1 MARFS
6 WAVALIALL
15 ASLALAGAATADGVT
30 NAGDDLRTGRYPD
43 AGAITPQLVSGGT
56 FGQLWS
62 AQVNGQV
69 YAQPLLSPSG
79 TLIVATENDKV
90 YGLDPAT
97 GAQQWTNDL
106 GTPWNPADIGCGDIA
121 PSIGT
126 TATPVIDPSTNTVY
140 LTHKTYVSGT
150 PAWFMDA
157 LDVATGQQRPGFPVR
172 LTGTA
177 DNDPA
182 MSFLAANQQQ
192 RPGLLLMGGVVY
204 AGFGGHCDYG
214 PYQGWVFGVS
224 TAGQITARWL
234 DNTSGIDGAGIWQS
248 GAGLA
253 SDGEGSILLS
263 TGNGGAPTTPTAGTS
278 PPGSFGESVVRLHVN
293 SSGTLTPVDFFA
305 PFDAGQLDIFDG
317 DFGSGAFVGLPDAY
331 FGTSTVPHLGVI
343 VGKEGYV
350 YLLNRDHLGG
360 YDQGPD
366 GADDVVQRT
375 GPRGGVWGRPGVWPG
390 DGGYV
395 YIPTSSGQNGGG
407 LFDVYKY
414 GLSGTGT
421 PSLSLVAS
429 SPDVFGWGSGPPV
442 ITSDGTTSGSALVW
456 TIWSA
461 NRSGVGGQLR
471 AYDPVPVNGKPV
483 LRYSA
488 PIGTATNYSIPG
500 VGAGRLYVGTRD
512 GKVLGFG
519 SPVTQPLSGSGLS
532 FPRTT
537 IGSSDQM
544 TLTLTADSDLTLSS
558 LGSSSGQFTL
568 GTPSRSLPA
577 TLGTGQKI
585 SVPVTFSPT
594 QTGLLGGQVNAET
607 DAGDVSFAV
616 SGTGQNA
623 AAELQASTPIV
634 SLGGTS
640 VGGHLSGTATFSNVG
655 GTDLTIN
662 AVHVPS
668 PPFSATGAPG
678 AGETIAPGD
687 SITVGV
693 AFDPTAVGQF
703 ADEIELDT
711 TGGDE
716 EIGVSATAGL
726 PGLLE
731 FSSEAL
737 DFGTAPF
744 GSIAGKTFTITNTG
758 GTSVTIQKSKPPFG
772 GAFAPTTSLPEGT
785 TVAPGQMLTEGVAF
799 TPSALG
805 PFTGSWEI
813 TGDDGSG
820 LHLVSLTGSGVGPT
834 SPGAPGGSTGG
845 SPSGGHP
852 VTRTLIAPRI
862 VPASSSTTAVRS
874 VYITYTATAAATS
887 RFTLQRKTGG
897 RLQRHRCVAPTR
909 HSLTA
914 PTCTRYV
921 SVVAFTHRDRVG
933 TNRVRLTAHVR
944 AAKLTPGIYRLRAV
958 LTDAAG
964 RRHTFYALL
973 RVVGRRHTPA
983 TRSTR

>member
-1 MARFS
+1 
-6 WAVALIALL
+6 
-15 ASLALAGAATADGVT
+15 
-30 NAGDDLRTGRYPD
+30 
-43 AGAITPQLVSGGT
+43 
-56 FGQLWS
+56 
-62 AQVNGQV
+62 
-69 YAQPLLSPSG
+69 
-79 TLIVATENDKV
+79 
-90 YGLDPAT
+90 
-97 GAQQWTNDL
+97 
-106 GTPWNPADIGCGDIA
+106 
-121 PSIGT
+121 
-126 TATPVIDPSTNTVY
+126 
-140 LTHKTYVSGT
+140 
-150 PAWFMDA
+150 
-157 LDVATGQQRPGFPVR
+157 
-172 LTGTA
+172 
-177 DNDPA
+177 
-182 MSFLAANQQQ
+182 
-192 RPGLLLMGGVVY
+192 
-204 AGFGGHCDYG
+204 
-214 PYQGWVFGVS
+214 
-224 TAGQITARWL
+224 
-234 DNTSGIDGAGIWQS
+234 
-248 GAGLA
+248 
-253 SDGEGSILLS
+253 
-263 TGNGGAPTTPTAGTS
+263 
-278 PPGSFGESVVRLHVN
+278 VRLHVN
-293 SSGTLTPVDFFA
+293 PSGALTPVDFFA

-442 ITSDGTTSGSALVW
+442 ITSDGTKSGSALVW

-461 NRSGVGGQLR
+461 NRSGAGGQLR

-488 PIGTATNYSIPG
+488 PIGTATNYSTPG

-519 SPVTQPLSGSGLS
+519 SPVTQPLGGSGLS

-537 IGSSDQM
+537 IGASDQM
-544 TLTLTADSDLTLSS
+544 TLTLMANRDLTLSS
-558 LGSSSGQFTL
+558 LGSSSNQFTL
-568 GTPSRSLPA
+568 GTPSRSLPV
-577 TLGTGQKI
+577 TLGTGQMI

-594 QTGLLGGQVNAET
+594 QTGLVGGQVNAET
-607 DAGDVSFAV
+607 DAGEVSFAL

-668 PPFSATGAPG
+668 PPFSASGAPS
-678 AGETIAPGD
+678 AGDTIAPGD
-687 SITVGV
+687 SITVGL
-693 AFDPTAVGQF
+693 AFDPTEVGQF

-711 TGGDE
+711 TGGDQ

-731 FSSEAL
+731 FSSGAL
-737 DFGTAPF
+737 DFGTAPL
-744 GSIAGKTFTITNTG
+744 GSTAGKTFTITNAG
-758 GTSVTIQKSKPPFG
+758 GTNVTIQKSKPPFG

-785 TVAPGQMLTEGVAF
+785 TVAPGQTLTEGVAF

-820 LHLVSLTGSGVGPT
+820 LHLVSLTGRGVGPT
-834 SPGAPGGSTGG
+834 SPGGPGGSTGG

-852 VTRTLIAPRI
+852 VVKTLIAPRI
-862 VPASSSTTAVRS
+862 VPASSSTTAVRG
-874 VYITYTATAAATS
+874 VYITYTANAAATS

-897 RLQRHRCVAPTR
+897 RVQRHRCVAPTR
-909 HSLTA
+909 HNHTA

-944 AAKLTPGIYRLRAV
+944 AAKLIPGIYRLRAV

>member
-1 MARFS
+1 M
-6 WAVALIALL
+6 IAGPRDDRPR
-15 ASLALAGAATADGVT
+15 AKADK
-30 NAGDDLRTGRYPD
+30 TGRM
-43 AGAITPQLVSGGT
+43 L
-56 FGQLWS
+56 
-62 AQVNGQV
+62 
-69 YAQPLLSPSG
+69 PLR
-79 TLIVATENDKV
+79 E
-90 YGLDPAT
+90 
-97 GAQQWTNDL
+97 
-106 GTPWNPADIGCGDIA
+106 
-121 PSIGT
+121 
-126 TATPVIDPSTNTVY
+126 
-140 LTHKTYVSGT
+140 
-150 PAWFMDA
+150 
-157 LDVATGQQRPGFPVR
+157 
-172 LTGTA
+172 
-177 DNDPA
+177 
-182 MSFLAANQQQ
+182 
-192 RPGLLLMGGVVY
+192 
-204 AGFGGHCDYG
+204 
-214 PYQGWVFGVS
+214 
-224 TAGQITARWL
+224 
-234 DNTSGIDGAGIWQS
+234 
-248 GAGLA
+248 
-253 SDGEGSILLS
+253 
-263 TGNGGAPTTPTAGTS
+263 
-278 PPGSFGESVVRLHVN
+278 
-293 SSGTLTPVDFFA
+293 
-305 PFDAGQLDIFDG
+305 
-317 DFGSGAFVGLPDAY
+317 
-331 FGTSTVPHLGVI
+331 
-343 VGKEGYV
+343 
-350 YLLNRDHLGG
+350 
-360 YDQGPD
+360 
-366 GADDVVQRT
+366 
-375 GPRGGVWGRPGVWPG
+375 
-390 DGGYV
+390 
-395 YIPTSSGQNGGG
+395 
-407 LFDVYKY
+407 
-414 GLSGTGT
+414 T

-429 SPDVFGWGSGPPV
+429 SPDVFGWGIGPPV
-442 ITSDGTTSGSALVW
+442 ITSDGKTSGSALVW
-456 TIWSA
+456 TVWSA
-461 NRSGVGGQLR
+461 NRSGAGGQLR
-471 AYDPVPVNGKPV
+471 AYDPVPVDGKPV

-519 SPVTQPLSGSGLS
+519 SPVTQPLGGSGLS

-544 TLTLTADSDLTLSS
+544 TLTLTADRDLTLSS
-558 LGSSSGQFTL
+558 LGSSSDQFTL

-577 TLGTGQKI
+577 TLGTGQTI

-607 DAGDVSFAV
+607 DAGGVSFAL
-616 SGTGQNA
+616 SGTGQSA

-655 GTDLTIN
+655 GTDLTID

-668 PPFSATGAPG
+668 PPFSASGAPS
-678 AGETIAPGD
+678 AGDKIAPGD
-687 SITVGV
+687 SITVGL
-693 AFDPTAVGQF
+693 AFDPTVVGQF

-744 GSIAGKTFTITNTG
+744 GSTAGKTFTITNTG
-758 GTSVTIQKSKPPFG
+758 GTNVTIQKSKPPFG

-785 TVAPGQMLTEGVAF
+785 TVAPGQTLTEGVAF

-820 LHLVSLTGSGVGPT
+820 LHL
-834 SPGAPGGSTGG
+834 
-845 SPSGGHP
+845 
-852 VTRTLIAPRI
+852 
-862 VPASSSTTAVRS
+862 RS

-897 RLQRHRCVAPTR
+897 RLQRHRCVGPTR
-909 HSLTA
+909 HNHTA

-944 AAKLTPGIYRLRAV
+944 AAKLIPGIYRLRAV